1 MIDLGGRAAI
11 TDVGTMVF
19 LPSTQP
25 KLTLGDQEYLRSGV
39 IAPSATYP
47 DFPFVDGRVDVA
59 YDTSALPGAV
69 TANGSFAQSPSGD
82 IAILNKLHG
91 NQVLLIKKGV
101 VTKHATP
108 QNLNMACIVFLG
120 GEWFL
125 SGAAKIFRTADFLS
139 FTDVTP
145 TSNPPTTYHALTKI
159 AGKLLLLNDATKAA
173 FLTTSDRGTTWS
185 VSKSIDG
192 SFNHPSV
199 VYSDDDI
206 IIACIAENYPGS
218 PDSGNVIST
227 RDGVAWQSSTF
238 GIGQHVKGA
247 KVAGWYMTFDRLTG
261 NIKRSR
267 DMKNWIIDSS
277 LVGQY
282 NGEISTYTFIQ
293 LPDAALLLSTSSGVG
308 FITSD
313 GEIFNR
319 TVAKPSEINMGS
331 FKDKYQYSYA
341 TLNGKSLLVLSD
353 GAASS
358 VATEDSAFVGAQQYT
373 PNLYLRVK

>member
-1 MIDLGGRAAI
+1 MIDLGGKAAI

-47 DFPFVDGRVDVA
+47 EFPFVDGRVDVA
-59 YDTSALPGAV
+59 YETSALPGAV

-82 IAILNKLHG
+82 IAILSH
-91 NQVLLIKKGV
+91 QVILIKKGV

-108 QNLNMACIVFLG
+108 QNLSMACIVFLG
-120 GEWFL
+120 GDWFL
-125 SGAAKIFRTADFLS
+125 SGSAKVFRTADFLS

-145 TSNPPTTYHALTKI
+145 TSNPPTAIHALTKI

-185 VSKSIDG
+185 VSKNIAG

-206 IIACIAENYPGS
+206 IIACMSEGYPGEQS
-218 PDSGNVIST
+218 SGYVIST
-227 RDGVAWQSSTF
+227 RDGITWQSSTF
-238 GIGQHVKGA
+238 GTGQHGKGA
-247 KVAGWYMTFDRLTG
+247 KAGGWYMTFDRLTG

-267 DMKNWIIDSS
+267 DLKNWIVDRS

-282 NGEISTYTFIQ
+282 NGEISSYTFIQ
-293 LPDAALLLSTSSGVG
+293 LDGAALLLSTSLGVG

-313 GEIFNR
+313 GEVFSR
-319 TVAKPSEINMGS
+319 TVVKPSEINLAG
-331 FKDKYQYSYA
+331 FHNRYQYSYA

-358 VATEDSAFVGAQQYT
+358 VTTEDSAFVGAQQYT

>member
-1 MIDLGGRAAI
+1 MIDLGGKAAI
-11 TDVGTMVF
+11 TDVGAMVF

-69 TANGSFAQSPSGD
+69 TATGSFAQSPSGD
-82 IAILNKLHG
+82 IAILNQLYG

-108 QNLNMACIVFLG
+108 QNLNMSCIVFLG
-120 GEWFL
+120 GDWFL
-125 SGAAKIFRTADFLS
+125 SGSAKVFRTADFLS

-145 TSNPPTTYHALTKI
+145 TSNPPTTYHALAKI

-206 IIACIAENYPGS
+206 IIACASENYPGGQS
-218 PDSGNVIST
+218 SGYVIST

-238 GIGQHVKGA
+238 GGGQHGRGA
-247 KVAGWYMTFDRLTG
+247 KAGGWYMTFDRLTG
-261 NIKRSR
+261 KIKRSR
-267 DMKNWIIDSS
+267 DLKNWIVDSS

-282 NGEISTYTFIQ
+282 NGEISSYAFIQ
-293 LPDAALLLSTSSGVG
+293 LDGSALLLSTSSGVG

-313 GEIFNR
+313 GEVFSR
-319 TVAKPSEINMGS
+319 TVVKPSEINLAG
-331 FKDKYQYSYA
+331 FHHRYQYSYA

-353 GAASS
+353 GAA
-358 VATEDSAFVGAQQYT
+358 
-373 PNLYLRVK
+373 

>member
-39 IAPSATYP
+39 IAPAATYP

-59 YDTSALPGAV
+59 YETSALPGAM
-69 TANGSFAQSPSGD
+69 TATGSFAQSQSGD
-82 IAILNKLHG
+82 IAILNELYGKL
-91 NQVLLIKKGV
+91 VLLIKNGV

-108 QNLNMACIVFLG
+108 QNLSMDCIVSMG
-120 GEWFL
+120 GDWFL
-125 SGAAKIFRTADFLS
+125 SGSAKVFRTADFLS

-145 TSNPPTTYHALTKI
+145 TSSPPSTHHALTKV
-159 AGKLLLLNDATKAA
+159 AGKLLLLNGNK
-173 FLTTSDRGTTWS
+173 FLTSSDRGTTWS
-185 VSKSIDG
+185 EPKTING
-192 SFNHPSV
+192 SPSVTAV
-199 VYSDDDI
+199 VYSDDDV
-206 IIACIAENYPGS
+206 IIACMSENYPNEQS
-218 PDSGNVIST
+218 SAYVIST
-227 RDGVAWQSSTF
+227 RDGVTWLSSTF
-238 GIGQHVKGA
+238 GIGQHGKGA
-247 KVAGWYMTFDRLTG
+247 MVAGWYMTFDRLTG

-267 DMKNWIIDSS
+267 DMKNWIVDSS
-277 LVGQY
+277 LVGQF
-282 NGEISTYTFIQ
+282 NGGISTYTFIQ
-293 LPDAALLLSTSSGVG
+293 LDGAALLLSTSSGVG

-319 TVAKPSEINMGS
+319 TVVKPAQINVTG
-331 FKDKYQYSYA
+331 FHHKYQYSYA

-353 GAASS
+353 GTASS

>member
-1 MIDLGGRAAI
+1 ME
-11 TDVGTMVF
+11 
-19 LPSTQP
+19 Q
-25 KLTLGDQEYLRSGV
+25 
-39 IAPSATYP
+39 
-47 DFPFVDGRVDVA
+47 
-59 YDTSALPGAV
+59 
-69 TANGSFAQSPSGD
+69 
-82 IAILNKLHG
+82 HG
-91 NQVLLIKKGV
+91 LYQ
-101 VTKHATP
+101 
-108 QNLNMACIVFLG
+108 
-120 GEWFL
+120 
-125 SGAAKIFRTADFLS
+125 
-139 FTDVTP
+139 
-145 TSNPPTTYHALTKI
+145 
-159 AGKLLLLNDATKAA
+159 
-173 FLTTSDRGTTWS
+173 
-185 VSKSIDG
+185 KSIDG

-206 IIACIAENYPGS
+206 IIACMAENYPGS

-267 DMKNWIIDSS
+267 DMKNWIVDSS